1 MRKISAILLLLLA
14 ILPSYAQGAESPV
27 DYVDPFIGS
36 QGARWFVFTPAALPF
51 GLVKLAPM
59 TFGFNGYYGGG
70 GRSGYDYRDS
80 SIIGFAHVHEWQT
93 GGILVMPTTGSL
105 LTVPGD
111 ATNVDSGF
119 RSPFQKTNEKATAGY
134 YSVLLDKYNILAELT
149 ATTRVGFHRY
159 TFPASANA
167 HIIFDTG
174 HLLGE
179 AGSYAWGGPE
189 SRRVLGAGIEIL
201 STTELQ
207 GYTMALPAY
216 QTYRPDLEKKSIRVY
231 FAAVVNKPA
240 LSYGCY
246 RDNTHN
252 DRLRAEY
259 GQGCGAYLNFKTAQ
273 NEVIEVK
280 VAISFIS
287 MEQAWEN
294 LKAEGTGKSF
304 DQVRKEARKAWNTKL
319 SKVEVE
325 GGTEE
330 NKVKFY
336 TALYQVLLGR
346 GISSDAN
353 GKYIS
358 NLNEVKQ
365 IPLKRGAP
373 EYDHY
378 NNDALWGAF
387 SELIQ
392 LWTMVYPEQA
402 DSYIKCMLDVYDDAG
417 WLPDGLTCDKLMP
430 GMESNQTCTMIAAA
444 INRGIATFDPKKA
457 YEACLKSE
465 TEYVGRPAGVGKD
478 DLSYFWKLGYVPADK
493 SPRAASS
500 HTLEYSYTCW
510 VTAQIAQKLHKTAD
524 YAKLM
529 QASRNWENIFDEQ
542 NGFFCAR
549 NSGGAFV
556 RPFDPNGSRGFEEGS
571 IFQYAFYVPHD
582 PKGIINKM
590 GKERSIRLL
599 NHCLATAAGK
609 NFESVTYDQGNEPS
623 LMNVYFFDRM
633 DRPDLTQ
640 KWLRAIMDSFY
651 TATPFGYQG
660 QDDDQ
665 GQLSGWFVLAAI
677 GLYDISGGSGV
688 NQQLYVHTPLFP
700 KITIH
705 LNRDYYK
712 SHEFTIVSKN
722 FSDKSIYIKSA
733 KLNNEPL
740 KDLHF
745 DYNQLNANST
755 LTLDLS
761 ESSNSGVE

>member
-1 MRKISAILLLLLA
+1 MKKISLLVFLLSAIVC
-14 ILPSYAQGAESPV
+14 SYGQQPKCPV

-36 QGARWFVFTPAALPF
+36 QGARWFAFTPAAVPF

-59 TFGFNGYYGGG
+59 TYGFNGYYGGG
-70 GRSGYDYRDS
+70 GQSGYNYQDS

-93 GGILVMPTTGSL
+93 GGILIMPTTGNL
-105 LTVPGD
+105 VTVPGEV
-111 ATNVDSGF
+111 TSVDSGF
-119 RSPFQKTNEKATAGY
+119 RSPFRKVNEKASAGY
-134 YSVLLDKYNILAELT
+134 YSVLLDKYNILVELT

-159 TFPASANA
+159 TFPASDDA

-189 SRRVLGAGIEIL
+189 SRQVLGAGIEIL
-201 STTELQ
+201 SPTKLQ
-207 GYTMALPAY
+207 GYTIALPAY

-231 FAAVVNKPA
+231 FAAVLNKPA

-259 GQGCGAYLNFKTAQ
+259 GQGCGAYLNFKTTK
-273 NEVIEVK
+273 NEVIEIK
-280 VAISFIS
+280 VTISFIS
-287 MEQAWEN
+287 MEQAWAN

-304 DQVRKEARKAWNTKL
+304 EQARKEARKVWNTQL
-319 SKVEVE
+319 SKIEVE

-365 IPLKRGAP
+365 IPLKHGIP
-373 EYDHY
+373 EYNHY

-387 SELIQ
+387 TELTQ
-392 LWTMVYPEQA
+392 LWSLVYPEHIN
-402 DSYIKCMLDVYDDAG
+402 SYVKCMLDVYDDIG

-444 INRGIATFDPKKA
+444 INRDIAHFDIEKA
-457 YEACLKSE
+457 YQACLKSE
-465 TEYVGRPAGVGKD
+465 TDYVGRPAGVGKE
-478 DLSYFWKLGYVPADK
+478 DLKYFWEKGYVPIDK
-493 SPRAASS
+493 YNRAGGS

-510 VTAQIAQKLHKTAD
+510 VTAQIALKLHITGD
-524 YAKLM
+524 YDKLM
-529 QASRNWENIFDEQ
+529 KASHNWQNMYDEQ
-542 NGFFCAR
+542 NGFLYPR
-549 NSGGAFV
+549 NSDGTFM
-556 RPFDPNGSRGFEEGS
+556 RPFDRNSSRGFEEGTTL
-571 IFQYAFYVPHD
+571 QYAFYVPQD
-582 PKGIINKM
+582 IDGIIRKM
-590 GKERSIRLL
+590 GKERSINIL
-599 NHCLATAAGK
+599 NESLDTAKK
-609 NFESVTYDQGNEPS
+609 NNFDASSYNQGNEPS
-623 LMNVYFFDRM
+623 LLNAYLFDHM
-633 DRPDLTQ
+633 GRPDLTQ
-640 KWLRAIMDSFY
+640 KWIRAIMDKFY
-651 TATPFGYQG
+651 SATPNGYRG
-660 QDDDQ
+660 ADDDQ

-677 GLYDISGGSGV
+677 GLYDISGGCGV
-688 NQQLYVHTPLFP
+688 DQQLYVHTPLFP

-705 LNRDYYK
+705 LDRNYYK
-712 SHEFTIVSKN
+712 SDKFTIISKN

-733 KLNNEPL
+733 RLNGAPL
-740 KDLHF
+740 RDLHF
-745 DYNQLNANST
+745 DFAKVNANSK
-755 LTLDLS
+755 LELELS
-761 ESSNSGVE
+761 ENAQ